1 MGIRKLGIRL
11 TSFQIILLSFL
22 SAIVV
27 GTGLLC
33 LPISNA
39 PGYHPSF
46 MDSLFTATS
55 AICVTGLVVRDT
67 FQGWTLFGRI
77 VIILLIQIGGMGVI
91 TIALLLAI
99 FSGRKISLFQRSLMK
114 EAVSAE
120 KIGGIVRL
128 TSFIVRTSLLIEL
141 FGAVL
146 LSIVFIPAFG
156 TAKGIGFSLFH
167 SISAFCNA
175 GFDLMGEQGKYSS
188 LVSYIGNPIVNLS
201 VMFLII
207 VGGLGFRTW
216 EDIGGKGFHFRKY
229 SLQTKVILQTTFF
242 LILLP
247 CLYFYFCEFQ
257 DYPVGQRF
265 LASLFQAVT
274 PRTAGFNTVD
284 EASLSPTGQ
293 MLTIVLM
300 LIGGAPGSTAGGM
313 KVTTIAILVFSCI
326 SVFRHNNDTNLYNR
340 RVGNET
346 VRRASA
352 LLMLYIGLFLSAAM
366 VISKVEDL
374 PMMPCMFETAS
385 AIGTVGLTQGLT
397 PELSTPSHLILVL
410 LMFIGR
416 VGGLTIIFAT
426 FRSHNCGSKMPQED
440 VSVG

>member
-39 PGYHPSF
+39 PGYHPSL

-141 FGAVL
+141 IGAIL

-188 LVSYIGNPIVNLS
+188 LVSYIGSPIVNLV
-201 VMFLII
+201 VMSLII

-216 EDIGGKGFHFRKY
+216 EDVGGKGLHFRKY
-229 SLQTKVILQTTFF
+229 SLQTKVILQTTLF

-257 DYPVGQRF
+257 EYPLGHRF

-284 EASLSPTGQ
+284 EASLSSTGQ

-397 PELSTPSHLILVL
+397 PGLSTPSHLILAL